1 MIELPSGPVVV
12 EERLALLEDPDLAER
27 LFRENPAL
35 FAAEPPRTQREVLAW
50 TTRKLGTALLAVTAA
65 FSIVAG
71 YAVSELTRQHDAVS
85 APAMRPAAAALPLR
99 HAQTAPRHVAP
110 RAATRAAHHPA
121 AAAHP
126 AAVVHPTASAHP
138 AAVPHYVPVQH
149 ASAPVVVYHRPVAVH
164 PAVDREALA
173 FRAHERAQAAQAAQL
188 KAWAA
193 EQHAIAARSAARA
206 AQARA
211 AREQG
216 AVQAQPVPQARPR
229 TETATASAPTTR
241 TDTGAANSP
250 LDTAPPSGNAGTKP
264 PPSNP
269 NGGWSDRLPNPGT
282 LGGVIGPVI
291 GVPRDSCTPRGGRT
305 GIVMQAIQQILS
317 SQH

>member
-50 TTRKLGTALLAVTAA
+50 TTRRLGTALLAVTAV

-71 YAVSELTRQHDAVS
+71 YAVSELTRKHDTVS
-85 APAMRPAAAALPLR
+85 APPARPVAAMLPSR
-99 HAQTAPRHVAP
+99 HAQPAPQRHAAP
-110 RAATRAAHHPA
+110 RAAAHVAHRSA
-121 AAAHP
+121 GAAHP
-126 AAVVHPTASAHP
+126 SAIAHP
-138 AAVPHYVPVQH
+138 LAAPHYAIVPVQH
-149 ASAPVVVYHRPVAVH
+149 ASAPVVVYHRPVATH

-173 FRAHERAQAAQAAQL
+173 LRAREHALAVQAAQL
-188 KAWAA
+188 RAWAA
-193 EQHAIAARSAARA
+193 QQHAIATRAAARA

-211 AREQG
+211 AAASEP
-216 AVQAQPVPQARPR
+216 APQARPR
-229 TETATASAPTTR
+229 GQAGASTATASAPTTR
-241 TDTGAANSP
+241 TDTATNSP
-250 LDTAPPSGNAGTKP
+250 LDTAPPGGDAGTKP

-269 NGGWSDRLPNPGT
+269 NGGWNDRLPNPGT

>member
-12 EERLALLEDPDLAER
+12 EERLALLEDPDLAAR
-27 LFRENPAL
+27 LLRENPAL

-50 TTRKLGTALLAVTAA
+50 TTRKLGTAVLAVTAVI
-65 FSIVAG
+65 SIVAG
-71 YAVSELTRQHDAVS
+71 YAVSEMTRKHDTARMPT
-85 APAMRPAAAALPLR
+85 AHPAAATLPLR
-99 HAQTAPRHVAP
+99 HAQTAPQRHVVARP
-110 RAATRAAHHPA
+110 AARVAHHPA
-121 AAAHP
+121 TAGHP
-126 AAVVHPTASAHP
+126 AAIVHPI
-138 AAVPHYVPVQH
+138 AAAPHYAIPVQH
-149 ASAPVVVYHRPVAVH
+149 ASAPVVVYHRPIAAH
-164 PAVDREALA
+164 PGVDREALA

-193 EQHAIAARSAARA
+193 EQHAIASRAAARA

-216 AVQAQPVPQARPR
+216 AVRTEAAPQARPR

-241 TDTGAANSP
+241 TDTGATNSP
-250 LDTAPPSGNAGTKP
+250 LDTAPPGGNAGTKP

-305 GIVMQAIQQILS
+305 GIVMQAVQQILL
-317 SQH
+317 SQQH